1 MNQNR
6 KPWARMPDEP
16 GLWFERFDLW
26 RSLGPSRTIEEA
38 FQRDRAKRGL
48 KAERPHFRWYEVRKD
63 WDWDAR
69 AEAWDAFKAEESR
82 RLEIEAE
89 KEALQQARQDR
100 RELMDGFTGTIAT
113 ALVNYT
119 QSMDRLTGL
128 VDYLQDQAQRC
139 EDEDRRD
146 LLLQRVGEVSHAMA
160 ELSALPDVT
169 KAMEMLVK
177 QMRTEFGDFII
188 PERQPAQDANDDDP
202 HQVPQDDTLRI
213 IVYD

>member
-1 MNQNR
+1 
-6 KPWARMPDEP
+6 
-16 GLWFERFDLW
+16 
-26 RSLGPSRTIEEA
+26 
-38 FQRDRAKRGL
+38 
-48 KAERPHFRWYEVRKD
+48 VRKD